1 MTEQTPNLNQPQK
14 NLKAGGKQYKDL
26 VRDFKNN
33 GRLSRLLEAEDF
45 SDRGLIEVNTKTNK
59 HFVGWMHP
67 RAALV
72 IAICWFE
79 PSIASEVIGWYYRFL
94 SGDASLVHD
103 VADRVDLVH
112 GTKSL
117 LTHTVADKDDRDD
130 ELAEVHAQAARYQAD
145 LFRLQ
150 SQLRDALSKQTE
162 SSQEADRLTADA
174 ALLRTQL
181 RDALSKQTASAQEV
195 ERLALA
201 HAQLQSQLRDTT
213 DALTSDVDRL
223 TADLARLGTESVL
236 LQGQLRDTTDTHTP
250 RTLARS
256 QVPPSGSKASCV
268 TRQPKR
274 RWRLRAHK
282 RSLVKW
288 LNWPR
293 SSRGSDQTRARCP
306 NG

>member
-33 GRLSRLLEAEDF
+33 GRLSRLLEAEAAKVKIFTLAESDDF
-45 SDRGLIEVNTKTNK
+45 SARGLIEVNTKTNK

-117 LTHTVADKDDRDD
+117 LTHTVADKDGRDD

-145 LFRLQ
+145 LFLLQ

-162 SSQEADRLTADA
+162 S
-174 ALLRTQL
+174 
-181 RDALSKQTASAQEV
+181 AQEM

-201 HAQLQSQLRDTT
+201 HAQLQSP
-213 DALTSDVDRL
+213 DRGS
-223 TADLARLGTESVL
+223 R
-236 LQGQLRDTTDTHTP
+236 TP
-250 RTLARS
+250 RNRI
-256 QVPPSGSKASCV
+256 
-268 TRQPKR
+268 
-274 RWRLRAHK
+274 RAATK
-282 RSLVKW
+282 S
-288 LNWPR
+288 
-293 SSRGSDQTRARCP
+293 AA
-306 NG
+306 